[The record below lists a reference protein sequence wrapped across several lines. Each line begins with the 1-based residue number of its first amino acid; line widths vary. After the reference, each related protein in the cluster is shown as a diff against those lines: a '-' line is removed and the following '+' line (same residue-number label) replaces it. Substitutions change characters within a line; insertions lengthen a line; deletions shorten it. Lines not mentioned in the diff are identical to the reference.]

1 RAHPPRVGRPRPRA
15 RPGWGSGGTA
25 SRSRRRRAPRS
36 PPARRRP
43 PARRTPRSRRRAA
56 CPGCAARRHAAGGPP
71 RSLLPPLRSDHTELP
86 PFPLTIRRSLRLYFL
101 SNRRALR
108 LEDSTMQIT
117 RTSLPIGTEPKE
129 WFADAACVDTVAGPS
144 GPWRLS
150 ASKVHVAPGARAA
163 WHSHRNGRTV
173 AARDG
178 AWLVQR
184 RGSAV
189 EVIGPGERAYFEPG
203 EEH

>member
-1 RAHPPRVGRPRPRA
+1 
-15 RPGWGSGGTA
+15 
-25 SRSRRRRAPRS
+25 
-36 PPARRRP
+36 
-43 PARRTPRSRRRAA
+43 
-56 CPGCAARRHAAGGPP
+56 
-71 RSLLPPLRSDHTELP
+71 
-86 PFPLTIRRSLRLYFL
+86 
-101 SNRRALR
+101 
-108 LEDSTMQIT
+108 MQIT

-129 WFADAACVDTVAGPS
+129 WFADAACVDAVAGPS

-203 EEH
+203 EEHWHVAASPRFLTHLGMRQADGQDAIATAGTRVADEEYAAAPAINARIKR